1 MKVLLIED
9 DAEMVEFI
17 SIAFSV
23 GWPDAELLVTH
34 QGRQGVEFAGT
45 KSPDVVILDLGLPD
59 ISGYDTLKQ
68 IRSFS
73 NVPIIIETV
82 RNTESD
88 IVKGLDLG
96 ADEYIKK
103 PFGQL
108 ELLAKIKAVIRR
120 QCVQDDSGSMV
131 IGTLRLDASKNKL
144 YIKNKPVSVT
154 NTEVLILRCLMAAHG
169 RAVDYDELADAI
181 WGNSIG
187 SEANNIRVYIRRLRK
202 KNRKPLREGR
212 GDCLKTRLRIFY
224 SNTPVANSK
233 LW

>member
-9 DAEMVEFI
+9 DPEMVEFI

-34 QGRQGVEFAGT
+34 QGRQGVELAGT
-45 KSPDVVILDLGLPD
+45 KSPDAVILDLGLPD

-73 NVPIIIETV
+73 DVPIIIETV
-82 RNTESD
+82 RNAEAD

-108 ELLAKIKAVIRR
+108 ELLAKIKAVLRR
-120 QCVQDDSGSMV
+120 QGIQDDSGSIV
-131 IGTLRLDASKNKL
+131 IGTLRLDVSNNQL
-144 YIKNKPVSVT
+144 FIKNIPISVT
-154 NTEVLILRCLMAAHG
+154 NTELLILRSLMAAHG
-169 RAVDYDELADAI
+169 RTVDYTELADAI
-181 WGNSIG
+181 WGNSTG
-187 SEANNIRVYIRRLRK
+187 NEAGNIRVYIRRLRK
-202 KNRKPLREGR
+202 KIEKFSAKP
-212 GDCLKTRLRIFY
+212 DVI
-224 SNTPVANSK
+224 VSK
-233 LW
+233 PGAGYFLQIPQ